1 MYFLA
6 RGDAIVYMKD
16 KQGKDYKLRSLA
28 PGAHF
33 GEIAMIF
40 QNKRTATVIS
50 GNYSTFAKLTQE
62 KYKELT
68 QFIPELSSAIQKYIN
83 NYDDPVKRHIVKMI
97 KRIEFLSVGIP

>member
-6 RGDAIVYMKD
+6 RGDAMVFMKD
-16 KQGKDYKLRSLA
+16 KQGKEYKLKTLS

-40 QNKRTATVIS
+40 QTKRTASVIS

-68 QFIPELSSAIQKYIN
+68 
-83 NYDDPVKRHIVKMI
+83 
-97 KRIEFLSVGIP
+97 